1 LDFKKLF
8 KPEKPKDGMKRGA
21 GGGMKRGVGNHILI
35 GLLIVAVVL
44 LALFFLGDR
53 GFTGFAVFEQQ
64 NQSDFDKGS
73 YTGVEYNG
81 SAVVLS
87 SGQNIG
93 TYTSEIFDANSTMQW
108 DSLIWQG
115 GIPGSYN
122 VFLTSA
128 THNGN
133 SVTEVA
139 SQDGVFYLA
148 DMSNSSNFDLDFA
161 SDLTSSSVL
170 KIYAKM
176 NKSEVVGVYAQ
187 SDTSGNNALGTF
199 TVTSSTGELIEVTL
213 NLGNSTSAIWF
224 GEGAG
229 SGVAPAEEFDYIFA
243 EVPTGADLTFQV
255 RVCSSSD
262 CANESFVTVSDLTN
276 IGLEGRYFQYQADF
290 TSSDSSLSPY
300 LESVVVGSS
309 LGIVSLNISEPTGI
323 KSSQTGISISFT
335 KVGNNLTCWYNI
347 NNGIN
352 TTLPGCSSSS
362 FDVSDD
368 GNYVF
373 NLYANNSL
381 GASDYQSSSFTVD
394 TPPPSSSPEKTSEES
409 NITGTTTEVTEI
421 VKLILEDI
429 PSQTMNPGE
438 TREITWSVESVLTFP
453 LQACLFES
461 VGEVSS
467 WINHTETLDLN
478 AGEKHTFVFNV
489 VVPEGTAAGSYGL
502 GVSLD
507 CPGTDVADLFTVE
520 VVEKKLEFGLISV
533 ERTEQNEVEVT
544 YSLEELS
551 GEDQNVEIGL
561 SLLKDIEKV
570 AEVSTSQALA
580 ANALEEFLA
589 VVPVDEALEGE
600 LTLVADLNSEI
611 YSASVQERVVI
622 SGTPTAGFAIFGGE
636 GGAGGFII
644 FLIVVVV
651 LVAIFFIVR
660 YMRKSGVSLKDFL
673 RFKFR
678 Q

>member
-1 LDFKKLF
+1 
-8 KPEKPKDGMKRGA
+8 MKRGA
-21 GGGMKRGVGNHILI
+21 GNHVLI
-35 GLLIVAVVL
+35 GLLIAAVVL

-64 NQSDFDKGS
+64 NQGDFDQGS

-87 SGQNIG
+87 SGQNTG

-115 GIPGSYN
+115 GVPGSYN

-128 THNGN
+128 IHNGN

-139 SQDGVFYLA
+139 SQDDVFYLA
-148 DMSNSSNFDLDFA
+148 DMSNSSNFDLTFFEDL
-161 SDLTSSSVL
+161 SDGSVL
-170 KIYAKM
+170 KIYARM

-187 SDTSGNNALGTF
+187 SDTSGSNALGTF
-199 TVTSSTGELIEVTL
+199 TVTSDTGEWINLILT
-213 NLGNSTSAIWF
+213 NLQASTNALWF

-262 CANESFVTVSDLTN
+262 CANESFVTVSDLNN

-290 TSSDSSLSPY
+290 TSSDPSLSPY
-300 LESVVVGSS
+300 LESVIVGSS
-309 LGIVSLNISEPTGI
+309 FGIVSLNISEPIGE
-323 KSSQTGISISFT
+323 KSSQSGISISFT
-335 KVGNNLTCWYNI
+335 KVGNNLNCWYNI

-352 TTLPGCSSSS
+352 TTLPGCGSSS
-362 FDVSDD
+362 FDVPDD

-394 TPPPSSSPEKTSEES
+394 TPPPSSSSEES
-409 NITGTTTEVTEI
+409 SEESSGITGQTTAGVTEEI

-429 PSQTMNPGE
+429 QSLAMNPGE

-467 WINHTETLDLN
+467 WISHTETLDLN
-478 AGEKHTFVFNV
+478 AGEEHTFVFDV

-507 CPGTDVADLFTVE
+507 CPGTDVAELFTVE

-533 ERTEQNEVEVT
+533 ERTEQDEVEVT

-561 SLLKDIEKV
+561 SLLRDIEKV

-580 ANALEEFLA
+580 ANAVEEFLA
-589 VVPVDEALEGE
+589 VVPVDETLEGE

-611 YSASVQERVVI
+611 YSVSVQERVVI

-660 YMRKSGVSLKDFL
+660 YVRKSGVSLKDFL
-673 RFKFR
+673 RFRFR

>member
-1 LDFKKLF
+1 
-8 KPEKPKDGMKRGA
+8 MKRGA
-21 GGGMKRGVGNHILI
+21 GNHILI
-35 GLLIVAVVL
+35 GILLVMVVL

-64 NQSDFDKGS
+64 NQSDFDQGS
-73 YTGVEYNG
+73 YTGVGYNG

-87 SGQNIG
+87 SGQNTG

-115 GIPGSYN
+115 GIPGSYD

-128 THNGN
+128 THNEEG
-133 SVTEVA
+133 VTEVA
-139 SQDGVFYLA
+139 SQDDVFYLA

-161 SDLTSSSVL
+161 SDLTSGSIL
-170 KIYAKM
+170 NIYAKV

-199 TVTSSTGELIEVTL
+199 TVTSATGEWINLILT
-213 NLGNSTSAIWF
+213 NLQASTSAIWF

-243 EVPTGADLTFQV
+243 VVPTGADLTFQV

-309 LGIVSLNISEPTGI
+309 LGIVSLNISQPTGT

-335 KVGNNLTCWYNI
+335 KIGNNLTCWYNI
-347 NNGIN
+347 DNGIN
-352 TTLPGCSSSS
+352 ITLPGCGSSS
-362 FDVSDD
+362 FDVLDD

-394 TPPPSSSPEKTSEES
+394 TPPPSTSPAEEES
-409 NITGTTTEVTEI
+409 TPITGETTAEVTEI

-429 PSQTMNPGE
+429 QSLTMNPGE

-467 WINHTETLDLN
+467 WINYTETLDLN
-478 AGEKHTFVFNV
+478 AGEEHTFVFDV

-533 ERTEQNEVEVT
+533 ERTEQDKVEVT

-561 SLLKDIEKV
+561 SLLNDIDEKV
-570 AEVSTSQALA
+570 AEVSTSQVLA
-580 ANALEEFLA
+580 ANAVEEFLA
-589 VVPVDEALEGE
+589 VVTVDETLEGE

-611 YSASVQERVVI
+611 YSVSVQERVVI

-673 RFKFR
+673 RFRFR